1 MSKKG
6 QKPAFKESQYTP
18 VYLKKQDIKTLASDY
33 TRLRDIMQKRYKRL
47 IKAGFER
54 SNFAQAVKQ
63 WGGEIPKLSTLK
75 KMFKGSPE
83 EYKNA
88 IAYWLSELKSYERE
102 ENTVK
107 YLKDKTKKLASA
119 LKSGGYDIKQSE
131 LQDFG
136 DFMDYI
142 RMTGLDMSYY
152 AETYE
157 ASDSGYRSRRRE
169 RTEEEKK
176 GIVQAFHEYLKNG
189 RTLPVN
195 LMIGQ

>member
-18 VYLKKQDIKTLASDY
+18 VYLKKQDVKVLASDY

-107 YLKDKTKKLASA
+107 YLKEKTKKLASA
-119 LKSGGYDIKQSE
+119 LKSGGYNIKQSE

-157 ASDSGYRSRRRE
+157 ASDSGYRSRRTE

-176 GIVQAFHEYLKNG
+176 GIVQGFHEYLKNG

-195 LMIGQ
+195 LKIRD